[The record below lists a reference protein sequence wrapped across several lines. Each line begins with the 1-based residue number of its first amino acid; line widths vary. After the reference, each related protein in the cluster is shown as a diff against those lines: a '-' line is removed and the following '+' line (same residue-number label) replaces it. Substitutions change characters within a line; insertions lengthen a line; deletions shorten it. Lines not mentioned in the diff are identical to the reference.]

1 MYPRDTMYPHI
12 GNLVVDNEFR
22 RKGIAL
28 SLMNQAIKTS
38 IDWGSTSIFCA
49 VETDNKPASDLYIN
63 KLGFQV
69 FLLEKKDE
77 SDFFNPLKKD
87 RYILL
92 KRIGNQKAESFSDM
106 PLRIIEDSL

>member
-1 MYPRDTMYPHI
+1 
-12 GNLVVDNEFR
+12 
-22 RKGIAL
+22 
-28 SLMNQAIKTS
+28 MNQAIKISTE
-38 IDWGSTSIFCA
+38 WGSTCIFCA

-92 KRIGNQKAESFSDM
+92 KRIGNKTAETFTDI
-106 PLRIIEDSL
+106 PLKTIDDSSQVL

>member
-1 MYPRDTMYPHI
+1 MYPHI
-12 GNLVVDNEFR
+12 GNLVVDNKFR

-38 IDWGSTSIFCA
+38 TEWGSTSIFCA
-49 VETDNKPASDLYIN
+49 VETDNKPASDLYIK

-77 SDFFNPLKKD
+77 SNFFNPLKKD

-92 KRIGNQKAESFSDM
+92 KRIGNKTAEIFTNF
-106 PLRIIEDSL
+106 PLKIVDDSSQVR